1 MVLKRLTL
9 CTGSQNNVSVHVP
22 LVLQYRMDYSTSDY
36 LLANPLALKSHS
48 KNTHTEDE
56 SEGSILPS
64 PVTAGL
70 LEL

>member
-22 LVLQYRMDYSTSDY
+22 LVLQYSMDYSTSDY

-48 KNTHTEDE
+48 ETTHTHGGRIRRFHFVLSCDCR
-56 SEGSILPS
+56 
-64 PVTAGL
+64 AA
-70 LEL
+70 